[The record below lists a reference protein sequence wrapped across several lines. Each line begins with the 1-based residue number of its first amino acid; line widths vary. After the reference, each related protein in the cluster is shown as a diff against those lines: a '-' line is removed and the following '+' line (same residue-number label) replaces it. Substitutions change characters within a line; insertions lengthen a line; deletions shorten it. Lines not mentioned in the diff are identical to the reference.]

1 MKKNLT
7 TGEVIAILK
16 KEGRADR
23 EKINNLEE
31 LHMENL
37 NNRDIPVYWDNE
49 ERFLILDNF
58 KN

>member
-16 KEGRADR
+16 KEGMADR

-37 NNRDIPVYWDNE
+37 SNRGIIVNWDKT
-49 ERFLILDNF
+49 ERFLILD
-58 KN
+58 K